1 MDISRTKHS
10 DDHIIHLAQRR
21 IKGGYGNQRITMDD
35 RGFREM
41 LEAEGLPETSTER
54 AMRVLRHF
62 VGMLNEMPEEFTSG
76 HNGMGSSSD
85 CYNIIPND
93 AASGICTD
101 IVVTL
106 ASTRG
111 HRLHRFTSV
120 MRDLRS
126 HLIECSHSTEVVVI
140 LTDVWDPLKFRES
153 EADLKSHIRKG
164 VKFVPG
170 LIAGDRLI
178 PLPLPFH

>member
-1 MDISRTKHS
+1 MDINRTHS
-10 DDHIIHLAQRR
+10 NDHIINLAQRR
-21 IKGGYGNQRITMDD
+21 IKGGFGNQRISMDD
-35 RGFREM
+35 REFRAV
-41 LEAEGLPETSTER
+41 LEGEGLSKTSTER
-54 AMRVLRHF
+54 TMRVLRHF
-62 VGMLNEMPEEFTSG
+62 LGMLNEMPEEFTSG
-76 HNGMGSSSD
+76 HNEMGSSSD

-126 HLIECSHSTEVVVI
+126 HLIECSHSTELVLI
-140 LTDVWDPLKFRES
+140 ITDVWDPQKFRES